1 MRGDQERQLGTSQ
14 YKLRVCA
21 EAIYGWY
28 IRVCARVRA
37 VVCVHVCVQWD
48 EACVWRGV
56 GAERR
61 DIDSGSRLR
70 SLGDARGK
78 VGRAAGVRRGGC
90 APRFAWG
97 SGMVR
102 AGIGVWG
109 RREAGSA
116 PSCFKLSILG
126 RRRSPKSGSKLYLL
140 KRERLNLNLSLCSLL
155 PPGSDEWEGWLR
167 RRRSGSPPT

>member
-56 GAERR
+56 GAGAGTLIRGRGFVPWATRAGTWVCSRSASRWMCSAVCVGFR
-61 DIDSGSRLR
+61 DG
-70 SLGDARGK
+70 ARGDWR
-78 VGRAAGVRRGGC
+78 VG
-90 APRFAWG
+90 
-97 SGMVR
+97 
-102 AGIGVWG
+102 
-109 RREAGSA
+109 
-116 PSCFKLSILG
+116 KT
-126 RRRSPKSGSKLYLL
+126 RS
-140 KRERLNLNLSLCSLL
+140 RERAIVFQTLESYLNLF
-155 PPGSDEWEGWLR
+155 
-167 RRRSGSPPT
+167 